1 MLLCILG
8 IDAEYTLNGSAGFA
22 LGLEINVRIVY
33 LKNLSL
39 FLIIIF
45 VAQEFDQAHLGYD
58 YLAACFDRVQRAA
71 FDKVIGFVLAE
82 SQ

>member
-8 IDAEYTLNGSAGFA
+8 IETEYTLNSSVGFA

-39 FLIIIF
+39 FLIIIL

-58 YLAACFDRVQRAA
+58 YLAARFDRVQIAA
-71 FDKVIGFVLAE
+71 LDKVIGFVLAE

>member
-8 IDAEYTLNGSAGFA
+8 IETEYTLNSSVGFA

-39 FLIIIF
+39 FLIIIL
-45 VAQEFDQAHLGYD
+45 VAQEFDQAHLGHD

>member
-8 IDAEYTLNGSAGFA
+8 IETEHALYRSAGFA

-33 LKNLSL
+33 LKKLSL

-58 YLAACFDRVQRAA
+58 YLAARFDRVQRAA

>member
-8 IDAEYTLNGSAGFA
+8 IEAEYTLNGSAGFA

-45 VAQEFDQAHLGYD
+45 VAQEFDQAHLGHD

-71 FDKVIGFVLAE
+71 LDKVIGFVLAE

>member
-1 MLLCILG
+1 MLLCIFS
-8 IDAEYTLNGSAGFA
+8 IDTEYALNSSAGFA
-22 LGLEINVRIVY
+22 LDLEINVRIVY

-58 YLAACFDRVQRAA
+58 YLAARFDRVQIAA